1 MPISNTNRTVGTLLS
16 HEIAKTYGNEG
27 LPDDSIK
34 INLEGTAGQ
43 SFGAFLAKGI
53 TFILYGEG
61 NDYVA
66 KGLCGGKI
74 VIRPP
79 ENFKGIDDKNI
90 IIGNT
95 VMYGATSGETYFRG
109 IAGERFC
116 VRNSGASAVVEG
128 VGNHGCE
135 YMTGGTVVVLGQTGQ
150 NFAAGM
156 SGGVAY
162 IYDPLNRFRL
172 NCNPSMV
179 TLEKI
184 KKENEQA
191 SLKEKEHWSIK
202 DSDEPLLNTG
212 VYVVRIT
219 KGTHARIKEVHTAN
233 NTAYCNKWI
242 YIVDYN
248 ATLTLDRHVNNTDGV
263 IDSTHIIQYPK
274 SKLKIN
280 TYDKGNQWRNIN
292 ITAYQNTV
300 TEVNGSTLLR
310 NSDSANFVDV
320 HHKGHD
326 GSSDIKYNSAI
337 YNNNTGNFIGTVA
350 VEKKAVGTKSDMAN
364 KNLLVDPLS
373 RAFSKPILHINTKEI
388 ECTHGCTT
396 SKISEDEIYYLQSLG
411 VDRSTA
417 QTIIAN
423 GHIQI

>member
-1 MPISNTNRTVGTLLS
+1 MDTSKITSLSELWEHYQNIPISRVYTTTDKVHDKASLMMNDISDSNNDMYKSAIFKKLWNQSVIHIKGKEKLETDNNFYQPDMFEPLDEYPDPEANEIVFSNGNLYSIRSSHNRGYALWKSETITNGYVDQAYNSLVGYTSSTMPGLLATRLTQAS
-16 HEIAKTYGNEG
+16 QVLNVDGH
-27 LPDDSIK
+27 
-34 INLEGTAGQ
+34 INLRLT
-43 SFGAFLAKGI
+43 
-53 TFILYGEG
+53 TDTRG
-61 NDYVA
+61 N
-66 KGLCGGKI
+66 
-74 VIRPP
+74 
-79 ENFKGIDDKNI
+79 
-90 IIGNT
+90 
-95 VMYGATSGETYFRG
+95 
-109 IAGERFC
+109 
-116 VRNSGASAVVEG
+116 
-128 VGNHGCE
+128 
-135 YMTGGTVVVLGQTGQ
+135 
-150 NFAAGM
+150 
-156 SGGVAY
+156 
-162 IYDPLNRFRL
+162 
-172 NCNPSMV
+172 
-179 TLEKI
+179 
-184 KKENEQA
+184 NEA
-191 SLKEKEHWSIK
+191 SLQEKEHRSIN